1 MDLNRTDIDYEKKI
15 IIYAIIFVV
24 ILILTNIFQQELI
37 HFLKTTQNIKSKP
50 NIFQPS
56 WLDLSE
62 KEQELLYPLKKDWTD
77 IMPNNRIVLV
87 LQTKRILKLDQRNIM
102 IFKRRIQYFSKLQ
115 PQEKT
120 VAIENYLKDFEISQ
134 NIKIK
139 TWEWYLQLSPEE
151 KAILEKQAFKKKSIL
166 GAPSLSSKLLS

>member
-1 MDLNRTDIDYEKKI
+1 MKKKI

-115 PQEKT
+115 P
-120 VAIENYLKDFEISQ
+120 L
-134 NIKIK
+134 
-139 TWEWYLQLSPEE
+139 
-151 KAILEKQAFKKKSIL
+151 
-166 GAPSLSSKLLS
+166 

>member
-1 MDLNRTDIDYEKKI
+1 MKKKI
-15 IIYAIIFVV
+15 IIYAIIFIV
-24 ILILTNIFQQELI
+24 ILILTNIFQQEFI

-115 PQEKT
+115 LQEKT

-134 NIKIK
+134 NTKIK

-166 GAPSLSSKLLS
+166 GVLSLSSKLLS